1 MRKVGIYVQV
11 PFCQTK
17 CTYCNFHTGVVASSR
32 FAPYVEA
39 VRREIREHR
48 QLLTAAGVDWP
59 GPGGRSDAAP
69 LQTERESLGEVGKR
83 RASEGQP
90 YTKGT
95 LAAPTQTKSEE
106 RREDFAVDTVYIG
119 GGTPSLLDPAHLQ
132 NILDAIREAFGDGAC
147 KDKFGRRKSGGEPP
161 HSKTTAFPTES
172 RQAPSETNGV
182 EFEEVT
188 LEADPE
194 TVEARKAAEWVL
206 AGINRVSFGLQSF
219 SDKELVAA
227 GRMHRR
233 ADIYRAVP
241 ILREA
246 GIRNISFDLIA
257 GLPYQTKE
265 SWRQSLDELA
275 ALTPEHVSVYLL
287 EIDEGSRLGKE
298 LLQGGGKYSAGAVP
312 SEDEMAEFYETAQGV
327 LGAAGY
333 HHYEISNWAKPGFE
347 SRHNLKYWRREPYLG
362 FGAGA
367 HSFSGTARWANAHD
381 AAAYVAAV
389 QGGRLPVEQHEALT
403 AESALEEELFLGLR
417 QLDGID
423 IARIEREYGVTLTA
437 RFDPLASAGLVERH
451 GSMVRLA
458 PERLSVSN
466 EVFVELMR

>member
-1 MRKVGIYVQV
+1 MEKLGIYVQV

-17 CTYCNFHTGVVASSR
+17 CTYCNFHTGVVATSR

-39 VRREIREHR
+39 VCREIRGHR
-48 QLLTAAGVDWP
+48 ELLRAAGVDWRA
-59 GPGGRSDAAP
+59 GFAGKAHSQEWLCQEDAA
-69 LQTERESLGEVGKR
+69 
-83 RASEGQP
+83 
-90 YTKGT
+90 
-95 LAAPTQTKSEE
+95 
-106 RREDFAVDTVYIG
+106 DTVYIG

-132 NILDAIREAFGDGAC
+132 KILDAIRETFAG
-147 KDKFGRRKSGGEPP
+147 
-161 HSKTTAFPTES
+161 
-172 RQAPSETNGV
+172 NL
-182 EFEEVT
+182 EEVT

-194 TVEARKAAEWVL
+194 TVEAEKAVAWAR

-219 SDKELVAA
+219 ADKELIAA

-233 ADIYRAVP
+233 TDIYRAVP

-257 GLPYQTKE
+257 GLPHQTKE
-265 SWRQSLDELA
+265 SWRQSLEELA
-275 ALTPEHVSVYLL
+275 ALVPEHASVYLL

-312 SEDEMAEFYETAQGV
+312 SEDEMAEFYKMAQEA

-333 HHYEISNWAKPGFE
+333 HHYEISNWGKPGFE

-367 HSFSGTARWANAHD
+367 HSFSGTERWANAHH

-389 QGGRLPVEQHEALT
+389 QSGRLPVEQHETLT
-403 AESALEEELFLGLR
+403 AGSALEEELFLGLR

-423 IARIEREYGVTLTA
+423 LARIEQEYGVTVTG
-437 RFDPLASAGLVERH
+437 RFDRLGSAGLVERQ
-451 GSMVRLA
+451 GSVVRLA
-458 PERLSVSN
+458 PEKLSISN

>member
-1 MRKVGIYVQV
+1 MSNSGIYVQV

-32 FAPYVEA
+32 FRPYVEA
-39 VRREIREHR
+39 VCREIREHR
-48 QLLTAAGVDWP
+48 LLLEAAGANWP
-59 GPGGRSDAAP
+59 GRLRGGGVARETRSKD
-69 LQTERESLGEVGKR
+69 L
-83 RASEGQP
+83 
-90 YTKGT
+90 
-95 LAAPTQTKSEE
+95 
-106 RREDFAVDTVYIG
+106 AVDTVYIG

-132 NILDAIREAFGDGAC
+132 NILNAIRASFAADL
-147 KDKFGRRKSGGEPP
+147 
-161 HSKTTAFPTES
+161 T
-172 RQAPSETNGV
+172 
-182 EFEEVT
+182 EVT

-194 TVEARKAAEWVL
+194 TIETGRAAAWVR

-233 ADIYRAVP
+233 ADIFRAVP

-257 GLPYQTKE
+257 GLPHQSKE
-265 SWRQSLDELA
+265 SWRQSLDELETLA
-275 ALTPEHVSVYLL
+275 PEHVSVYLL
-287 EIDEGSRLGKE
+287 EIDEESRLGKE

-312 SEDEMAEFYETAQGV
+312 SEDEMVDYYEMAQKG
-327 LGAAGY
+327 LRAAGY

-347 SRHNLKYWRREPYLG
+347 SRHNLKYWRREAYLG

-367 HSFSGTARWANAHD
+367 HSFSGTERWANAHD
-381 AAAYVAAV
+381 AADYVTALE
-389 QGGRLPVEQHEALT
+389 GGRLPVEQRETLT

-423 IARIEREYGVTLTA
+423 VARIEREYGVTVMG
-437 RFDPLASAGLVERH
+437 RFDPLTSAGLVERD
-451 GSMVRLA
+451 GSVVRLA
-458 PERLSVSN
+458 PRRLSVSN

>member
-1 MRKVGIYVQV
+1 MRKLGIYVQV

-17 CTYCNFHTGVVASSR
+17 CTYCNFHTGVVSSSK
-32 FAPYVEA
+32 FAPYAETVC
-39 VRREIREHR
+39 REIRENKAFYTR
-48 QLLTAAGVDWP
+48 AGVALPESVD
-59 GPGGRSDAAP
+59 DA
-69 LQTERESLGEVGKR
+69 V
-83 RASEGQP
+83 
-90 YTKGT
+90 
-95 LAAPTQTKSEE
+95 
-106 RREDFAVDTVYIG
+106 VDTVYMG
-119 GGTPSLLDPAHLQ
+119 GGTPSLLDPDHLQ
-132 NILDAIREAFGDGAC
+132 DILDAIRA
-147 KDKFGRRKSGGEPP
+147 KFVAEL
-161 HSKTTAFPTES
+161 A
-172 RQAPSETNGV
+172 
-182 EFEEVT
+182 EVT

-194 TVEARKAAEWVL
+194 TIETGKAAGWVR

-257 GLPYQTKE
+257 GLPRQTKE

-275 ALTPEHVSVYLL
+275 GLAPEHVSVYLL

-298 LLQGGGKYSAGAVP
+298 LLLGGAKYSAGAVP
-312 SEDEMAEFYETAQGV
+312 SEDEMADYYETAQEI
-327 LGAAGY
+327 LRAAGY

-367 HSFSGTARWANAHD
+367 HSFSGTERWANAHD
-381 AAAYVAAV
+381 ASKYVKAIEA
-389 QGGRLPVEQHEALT
+389 GRLPLEQREKLT

-423 IARIEREYGVTLTA
+423 LAQIERGYGVSLA
-437 RFDPLASAGLVERH
+437 GRFERLATAGLVERA
-451 GSMVRLA
+451 GNVVKLA
-458 PERLSVSN
+458 AGRLSVSN